1 MATEFNAAG
10 YQDLRDYIEANWKY
24 IEIRKST
31 GEAILR
37 KSTSDPRV
45 SWKHEA
51 GAQELILEIALS
63 GSDAEITLPVT
74 IDKSAIYKVATG
86 GSALSEDTFTAVTL
100 EDALDKIT
108 IQHKLQAPRIV

>member
-1 MATEFNAAG
+1 MATEFSAAG
-10 YQDLRDYIEANWKY
+10 YSDLRAYIEANWKY
-24 IEIRKST
+24 IEVRKST

-45 SWKHEA
+45 NWRHEA

-74 IDKSAIYKVATG
+74 IDK
-86 GSALSEDTFTAVTL
+86 LSL
-100 EDALDKIT
+100 IH
-108 IQHKLQAPRIV
+108 I